1 MGKNKTKNIEKNI
14 KKEIEEKDGNGEVK
28 SLLLITISVLLFL
41 GLFYLLTVV
50 ILGDK
55 SDNKKAEEETN
66 EVEIQFDEVL
76 VGSSFSIKDEEYFV
90 LYYEFENE
98 DINTELSSLV
108 SNYRMSKESPYLY
121 VVNMSDALNSKSI
134 SDKSKKD
141 ANNASEL
148 KINGPTLIK
157 FEAGK
162 IDDYIEGI
170 DDITDELE

>member
-1 MGKNKTKNIEKNI
+1 MEKNKRKNIEKNI
-14 KKEIEEKDGNGEVK
+14 KKEIEVKDGNGEVK

-55 SDNKKAEEETN
+55 SENKKDEVKTA

-121 VVNMSDALNSKSI
+121 VVNMSNALNSSAI

-141 ANNASEL
+141 AQKSSEL

-157 FEAGK
+157 FENGK
-162 IDDYIEGI
+162 IDGYIEGI
-170 DDITDELE
+170 DDITDELK

>member
-14 KKEIEEKDGNGEVK
+14 KKEIEEKDGNGEVI

-108 SNYRMSKESPYLY
+108 SNYRMSNESPYLY